1 MFKHLSTI
9 EKSLVL
15 ERYEEVGLHRLIED
29 LVIELCVNA
38 NFISDDDVA
47 DSSTRFKWIQ
57 NAASCAI
64 KSYAL
69 IDEVEGRS
77 ELSSFDELIEFCQC
91 RAQEVVEFLSDK
103 SLESAPY
110 LESQEDSETTTD
122 TSPRLKLKGP
132 SLF

>member
-1 MFKHLSTI
+1 
-9 EKSLVL
+9 
-15 ERYEEVGLHRLIED
+15 RLIED

-77 ELSSFDELIEFCQC
+77 EIEASLSSFDELIEFCQC

-110 LESQEDSETTTD
+110 LDSEEGSETTTD